1 MFAPVLAFAL
11 AFQTPAAAPAT
22 APQPSPVARIVVTPA
37 APVVAAGD
45 SLALHGEAL
54 DSAGRPV
61 PNARVRFYNNG
72 GRSFEGR
79 IDTFNMVHGGSR
91 GLIAVR
97 AVAFIPGY
105 SPSRP
110 QALNVQVLS
119 PPASRLVVTP
129 PVPKALVGQRLR
141 LGAEVYAANGDL
153 RDDQAS
159 WRSSNA
165 HVLRV
170 GEDGLI
176 TAIAP
181 GSATITATAGA
192 ATGSVAVQVVP
203 NNIRRIDITGGEPEA
218 KTGDV
223 LRFRVS
229 ARDAAGR
236 EVTGYTPSWMIAPGD
251 GLIDQDGAFVA
262 NDAGDYTVTASF
274 GNLSSETIVHVKH
287 REVRRPTTTM
297 GRIPIAHLET
307 AEFWPHPNGRN
318 AYLSTIGDR
327 LYALDISDPSN
338 PRITDSVVVDAR
350 VINDIQTTTDGKWG
364 VMTREGASSRRNG
377 IVILSME
384 DPAHPRQVS
393 EFTETVTGGVHSV
406 YIYTQPRYGT
416 DVFLT
421 DDATGSMRVID
432 LNDPLHPRQIARWQT
447 QSSDYGRTL
456 HDIDIVDGLAY
467 LSYWNDGLVI
477 LDIGNGMKGG
487 SPTNPTLVSQFKYNL
502 DDVYRNVE
510 AEGGA
515 GFIRGTHTAWRDR
528 NPAHPYV
535 YVGDEVF
542 TTRPLGITMGPGSQL
557 GKANGRLHI
566 VDVSDINNPKEV
578 AWYEQVDGG
587 THNVWVA
594 GDSLYLGDYQGGL
607 RILDVGGDMRG
618 DLLAEDREIS
628 HVHTGDAR
636 GMIPNAAMAWG
647 AFYVNGM
654 VYVNDVFSGLW
665 VVRVDP
671 RENPR
676 QQPAVP

>member
-1 MFAPVLAFAL
+1 MIAAVFASAL
-11 AFQTPAAAPAT
+11 AFQQPAT
-22 APQPSPVARIVVTPA
+22 PPQGAAQPSPVARIVVTPA
-37 APVVAAGD
+37 TPVVVAGD
-45 SLALHGEAL
+45 SLVLHGEAL

-61 PNARVRFYNNG
+61 PNARVRFYNG
-72 GRSFEGR
+72 GYSFEGR
-79 IDTFNMVHGGSR
+79 IDTMNTVHGGSR
-91 GLIAVR
+91 GILAAR
-97 AVAFIPGY
+97 AVAFVQGY

-110 QALNVQVLS
+110 QLINVQVLS
-119 PPASRLVVTP
+119 PAAARVTITPAVTR
-129 PVPKALVGQRLR
+129 ALVGQRLK
-141 LGAEVYAANGDL
+141 LAAEVWATNGDL
-153 RDDQAS
+153 RDDAATFT
-159 WRSSNA
+159 SSNA
-165 HVLRV
+165 RV
-170 GEDGLI
+170 VRVESDGRISAL
-176 TAIAP
+176 AP
-181 GSATITATAGA
+181 GSATITASAGSA
-192 ATGSVAVQVVP
+192 SGTLAISVVP
-203 NNIRRIDITGGEPEA
+203 NTIRRLEITGGQPEA

-223 LRFRVS
+223 LHFHVA
-229 ARDAAGR
+229 ARDATGR
-236 EVTGYTPSWMIAPGD
+236 EVSGYTPMWAIAPGD
-251 GLIDQDGAFVA
+251 GMIDQDGAFVA
-262 NDAGDYTVTASF
+262 NDAGDYTITASF
-274 GNLSSETIVHVKH
+274 GSLSAETSVRVHH
-287 REVRRPTTTM
+287 REVRRPYTTM

-350 VINDIQTTTDGKWG
+350 VINDIQTTTDGRWG

-384 DPAHPRQVS
+384 DPAHPHPVS

-432 LNDPLHPRQIARWQT
+432 LNDPMHPRQIARWQT

-487 SPTNPTLVSQFKYNL
+487 SPQNPTLVSQFKYNL

-528 NPAHPYV
+528 NPAHPFV

-542 TTRPLGITMGPGSQL
+542 TARPLGITMAGGQL
-557 GKANGRLHI
+557 GKANGRLHVI
-566 VDVSDINNPKEV
+566 DVSDINNPKEV

-607 RILDVGGDMRG
+607 RVLDVSGDMRG
-618 DLLAEDREIS
+618 DLLAEDREMV
-628 HVHTGDAR
+628 HVHTGDSR

-647 AFYVNGM
+647 AFYLNGM
-654 VYVNDVFSGLW
+654 VYVNDVYSGLW
-665 VVRVDP
+665 VIRIDP